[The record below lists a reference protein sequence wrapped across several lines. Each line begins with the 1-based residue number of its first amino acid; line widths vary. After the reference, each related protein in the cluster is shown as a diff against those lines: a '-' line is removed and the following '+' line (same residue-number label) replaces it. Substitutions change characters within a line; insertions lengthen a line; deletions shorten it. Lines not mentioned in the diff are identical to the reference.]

1 MKKELKDEDLADIE
15 NKRNQETFDDYNN
28 PQDPNVL
35 EEKLKEERQ
44 YKQLPLF
51 TRLND
56 AIDTG
61 FQKTGRF
68 ITSAAQDKPGI
79 GDDIVRG
86 GLQGL
91 SFVGNLPVIKQIG
104 QFEDKIVEGV
114 GNLADR
120 QSVVDPRSFRYATR
134 VATMFIPYAGAAK
147 VLGKGKAASK
157 VAKVANVVDDAAF
170 DAQRLQSGLK
180 MRLLNS
186 IDPQDT
192 TVGKFVPPTPQEI
205 YKTKQELLKNRLTD
219 GSGKLNIW
227 NYFTNKKGRS
237 DWGRLMAKK
246 VQTLPHTKESWTR
259 IKGELQNDF
268 VSIYPESFLKT
279 IKVNGKPLTKSS
291 IEVEHIFTLQQS
303 MPIFADVEWGGQLW
317 QDIAKQV
324 LSKRFGLGD
333 TRQNLIAVPE
343 HIHRIKTQYFNKM
356 AGIDG
361 RKFFTDDVIKEMI
374 ADPKYRESKI
384 NDWLKEV
391 EKGKKIIDDGLT
403 IWETLYKGKEIPLMP
418 EQLVERLAN
427 INLDTADIKKI
438 IPQIYEEFIKEGF
451 TNQSLVLI
459 DKAAEQVVT
468 KNKLINDNINQIPA
482 TLKKMTRQFKKR
494 NKTFTRWDSL
504 EDALEYAE
512 KELRYQF
519 TDDTGQFKFINKS
532 GLTFKDAVIL
542 YGNLLYETS

>member
-35 EEKLKEERQ
+35 EEKLKEKRQ

-68 ITSAAQDKPGI
+68 IANAAQDQPGI

-186 IDPQDT
+186 IDPEDT
-192 TVGKFVPPTPQEI
+192 TVRKFVPPTAQEI
-205 YKTKQELLKNRLTD
+205 YNTKQELLKNRLTD

-279 IKVNGKPLTKSS
+279 IKVNGKPLSKSS

-303 MPIFADVEWGGQLW
+303 MPIFADVEWGGELW

-361 RKFFTDDVIKEMI
+361 RKFFTDDVIKQMI

-451 TNQSLVLI
+451 TNQGLVLA

-468 KNKLINDNINQIPA
+468 RNKLINANINTVPT

-519 TDDTGQFKFINKS
+519 TDDTGQFRFINKS

>member
-1 MKKELKDEDLADIE
+1 
-15 NKRNQETFDDYNN
+15 
-28 PQDPNVL
+28 
-35 EEKLKEERQ
+35 
-44 YKQLPLF
+44 
-51 TRLND
+51 
-56 AIDTG
+56 
-61 FQKTGRF
+61 
-68 ITSAAQDKPGI
+68 
-79 GDDIVRG
+79 
-86 GLQGL
+86 
-91 SFVGNLPVIKQIG
+91 
-104 QFEDKIVEGV
+104 
-114 GNLADR
+114 
-120 QSVVDPRSFRYATR
+120 
-134 VATMFIPYAGAAK
+134 
-147 VLGKGKAASK
+147 
-157 VAKVANVVDDAAF
+157 
-170 DAQRLQSGLK
+170 
-180 MRLLNS
+180 
-186 IDPQDT
+186 
-192 TVGKFVPPTPQEI
+192 
-205 YKTKQELLKNRLTD
+205 
-219 GSGKLNIW
+219 
-227 NYFTNKKGRS
+227 
-237 DWGRLMAKK
+237 MAKK

-279 IKVNGKPLTKSS
+279 IKVNGKPLSKSS

-303 MPIFADVEWGGQLW
+303 MPIFADVEWGGELW

-361 RKFFTDDVIKEMI
+361 RKFFTDDVIKQMI

-451 TNQSLVLI
+451 TNQGLVLA

-468 KNKLINDNINQIPA
+468 RNKLINANINTVPT

>member
-35 EEKLKEERQ
+35 EEKLKEKRQ

-468 KNKLINDNINQIPA
+468 RNKLINANINTVPT

>member
-1 MKKELKDEDLADIE
+1 MKKELKDEALADIE

-279 IKVNGKPLTKSS
+279 IKVNGKPLSKSS

-519 TDDTGQFKFINKS
+519 TDDTGQFRFINKS

>member
-15 NKRNQETFDDYNN
+15 NKRNQETFDNYNN

>member
-451 TNQSLVLI
+451 TNQGLVLA

-468 KNKLINDNINQIPA
+468 RNKLINANINTVPT

-519 TDDTGQFKFINKS
+519 TDDTGQFRFINKS